1 MLRAAIVGLG
11 WWGKHIVNSL
21 GKSEKIEIVRAVDT
35 NVDAMRDFADQNQ
48 LALSGELQ
56 DALDD
61 GAVESVILATPHSLH
76 EEQIV
81 RVAAAGKHVFCEK
94 PLCLTAASARRA
106 IDACAA
112 VGVELGI
119 GHERRFEPA
128 MIEIKRMIEA
138 GELGTIMHAESNF
151 SHDKLANV
159 PLTDWR
165 TSSAEAP
172 AAGMTGMGIH
182 LTDAYLNMLGPVREV
197 FAQTAKRVLTWENGD
212 VVSVQLRFESG
223 ATGYL
228 SAILMTPLFL
238 RYQVFGSDAWV
249 EVRNPT
255 HPDTPGESY
264 LTVCR
269 AGGKPETRQFEWVDS
284 VRANF
289 DSFAESITNGAPY
302 AFSSAQKFHNIEIF
316 EAICKSVAASVPVRV
331 SG

>member
-11 WWGKHIVNSL
+11 WWGKHIVGSL
-21 GKSEKIEIVRAVDT
+21 GESDKIDIIRAVDI
-35 NVDAMRDFADQNQ
+35 NAEGMRDFADQNR
-48 LALSGELQ
+48 LMLSGDFQ

-61 GAVESVILATPHSLH
+61 EAVELVILATPHSLH
-76 EEQIV
+76 EDQIV
-81 RVAAAGKHVFCEK
+81 RVAAAEKHVFCEK
-94 PLCLTAASARRA
+94 PLCLTAASAKRA
-106 IDACAA
+106 IDACSVA
-112 VGVELGI
+112 GVQLGI

-128 MIEIKRMIEA
+128 MVEIQRMIA
-138 GELGTIMHAESNF
+138 ADELGTIMHAESNF

-182 LTDAYLNMLGPVREV
+182 LTDAYLNMLGPVSEV

-228 SAILMTPLFL
+228 SAILVTPLFL
-238 RYQVFGSDAWV
+238 RYQVFGSDAWA
-249 EVRNPT
+249 EARNPT
-255 HPDTPGESY
+255 HPDTPGESF

-269 AGGKPETRQFEWVDS
+269 AGGQPETRRFEWIDS

-289 DSFAESITNGAPY
+289 ESFADSITEGTPY
-302 AFSSAQKFHNIEIF
+302 AFSSEQKLHNIEIF
-316 EAICKSVAASVPVRV
+316 EAICRSVTGGTPVRV
-331 SG
+331 TG